1 VRTPSVL
8 IDPPRVNKILL
19 LVPFQ
24 APVIRAAQVKAL
36 GEGASS
42 GWDYSVFAT
51 VGPAKKTYLGLAV
64 FAALCI
70 AALLWL
76 A

>member
-1 VRTPSVL
+1 MSKR
-8 IDPPRVNKILL
+8 
-19 LVPFQ
+19 
-24 APVIRAAQVKAL
+24 
-36 GEGASS
+36 GEEMFYMVS
-42 GWDYSVFAT
+42 
-51 VGPAKKTYLGLAV
+51 GLAV

>member
-1 VRTPSVL
+1 MSDGKEMLSMV
-8 IDPPRVNKILL
+8 
-19 LVPFQ
+19 
-24 APVIRAAQVKAL
+24 
-36 GEGASS
+36 S
-42 GWDYSVFAT
+42 G
-51 VGPAKKTYLGLAV
+51 LLAV

>member
-1 VRTPSVL
+1 M
-8 IDPPRVNKILL
+8 ILL

-24 APVIRAAQVKAL
+24 APLIRAAGQSL

-42 GWDYSVFAT
+42 GWDYSLFAT
-51 VGPAKKTYLGLAV
+51 VGSAKKTYLGLAA